1 MITAWYVPCR
11 LSRIGRL
18 LGILLLACLAGAGCA
33 STGTP
38 PPPPAPPPPVAVPV
52 QEPPGHSADDGSSL
66 WSDDSLYG
74 DLFRDQ
80 KARRVGDIV
89 TIQVAESSSA
99 ENSAETTT
107 ERESSVT
114 AGIEQFFGLEQR
126 YTNPDHPKY
135 KASREFSPFAAAGD
149 ASIKGGMTSEFEGS
163 GTTSR
168 KGDLNAFITARVVE
182 VLPNGNLKIIGSR
195 EITVNNERQYLTLYG
210 IIRPRDVSKTN
221 VILSTYVADA
231 RIAYSGSG
239 IIDDRQRPGWM
250 ANILNTI
257 WPF

>member
-1 MITAWYVPCR
+1 MAHALCR
-11 LSRIGRL
+11 LQRMGRL
-18 LGILLLACLAGAGCA
+18 MGILALAGLAGAGCA
-33 STGTP
+33 SRGAP
-38 PPPPAPPPPVAVPV
+38 PPTPAPPPAVATPAP
-52 QEPPGHSADDGSSL
+52 EAPGHASEDGSSL
-66 WSDDSLYG
+66 WSDDNLYG

-80 KARRVGDIV
+80 KARRIGDIV

-99 ENSAETTT
+99 ENSAETST
-107 ERESSVT
+107 ERDSSLS
-114 AGIEQFFGLEQR
+114 AGIENFFGLEQR
-126 YTNPDHPKY
+126 YLNPNHPKY
-135 KASREFSPFAAAGD
+135 KDFRDFIPFAPAGE
-149 ASIKGGMTSEFEGS
+149 ASIKGGMTSAFEGS

-168 KGDLNAFITARVVE
+168 TGDLNAFITARVVD

-210 IIRPRDVSKTN
+210 VIRPRDVSKTN

-250 ANILNTI
+250 ANVINTI